1 MEKEFL
7 YTFRKSK
14 RARRVCIAVH
24 CDGSVVVTSPPGVRQ
39 SIIDRFVSDKK
50 QWVMKKISFFNSI
63 NRKAIRVFSHE
74 DYLKYK
80 DEAFALVKERVEF
93 YNKIYCYSFN
103 KICIRNQKTR
113 WGSCSSRQNL
123 NLNYRILFLHRD
135 LRDYIIVHEICHLKE
150 LNHSQNFWS
159 LVKKTFPNYLEIRKE
174 LRKQGLFYR

>member
-1 MEKEFL
+1 MEKEFS

-14 RARRVCIAVH
+14 RAGRVRIIGQVEW
-24 CDGSVVVTSPPGVRQ
+24 SVVVKNPRGICQ
-39 SIIDRFVSDKK
+39 SIIDRFVSDKT

-63 NRKAIRVFSHE
+63 DRKAIRVFSHE
-74 DYLKYK
+74 DYLKHK

-159 LVKKTFPNYLEIRKE
+159 LVRKTFPNYLEIRRE